1 MENNNGLIIGLLIL
15 AVLLSAIALAI
26 SGGNKVDEK
35 ALSDKIAAQV
45 ISELGVQPTA
55 AEIAALVPVPTIP
68 AIVMPEFESDDM
80 VLDLWEDLYADEIE
94 ELETEAYNIA
104 VAEFEDDD
112 YAILEEWFK
121 DNEDIEG
128 FDKLKD
134 VDIDDYEV
142 TIIDLGLGEDEDKIA
157 EVFFEL
163 DVRYTLEEGVAQRLK
178 MKLDATASVVFEEGD
193 MEDSDV
199 EFTFN

>member
-15 AVLLSAIALAI
+15 AVLLSAIALVVS
-26 SGGNKVDEK
+26 SGAKIDEK

-68 AIVMPEFESDDM
+68 AIVMPEFESDSK
-80 VLDLWEDLYADEIE
+80 VLDLWNDLYADEIE

-104 VAEFEDDD
+104 VEEFEDED
-112 YAILEEWFK
+112 YLVLEDWFK
-121 DNEDIEG
+121 DNVPG
-128 FDKLKD
+128 FDELKN

-142 TIIDLGLGEDEDKIA
+142 TIIELGLEEDEDKTA
-157 EVFFEL
+157 EVIFEL
-163 DVRYTLEEGVAQRLK
+163 DVRYTLDEGVAQRLK
-178 MKLDATASVVFEEGD
+178 MKLDATGSVVFDEGD